1 MEMIIDGAA
10 IESTIIMSFL
20 IAVSASLLL
29 LLLSAVILTFYEYT
43 VLSEWH
49 VVIIKCKFN
58 LPVHLHYG
66 PSMPDA
72 DVLLSQLQ
80 SIFFSWV
87 RISGRVR
94 AHFPSRR
101 CVRTA

>member
-10 IESTIIMSFL
+10 IESTIMSFL

-49 VVIIKCKFN
+49 AVIIKCKFN

-80 SIFFSWV
+80 CIFFSWV
-87 RISGRVR
+87 RISGKVH